1 MGNNRHS
8 DILAVSGGGGL
19 TDQALVILRAQIA
32 DIIIGSVFL
41 FVGLA
46 ACGIAAIRRRS
57 GVRIFVWLGI
67 WSAMY
72 GALHL
77 SQSPAV
83 VAGLPRWLQISAPYA
98 NTAMTYLGVVVG
110 SLSFLELSLGKMR
123 FLNQA
128 GAFVGLAIAVAGVG
142 FFVLTGST
150 DKLMLYNNLLEVCL
164 LLVLMT
170 VVAVPRLSRKY
181 LVLPDRRVL
190 ATGMF
195 VFTAEA
201 LYANLSRNLG
211 FETPLILD
219 HLGFAIL
226 LFSFGYVA
234 LQMVF
239 ANERRL
245 LSVEK
250 ELAIAREIQTSI
262 LPSCVPEIDH
272 LCISAAYRPMTEV
285 AGDFYEFIPVDHKR
299 LGILVA
305 DVSGHGVPAALIA
318 SMIKVAVQSVVPCAH
333 DPRAVLSGLNS
344 VLAAQ
349 LRGQFVS
356 VAYLWLDAENR
367 KALYSA
373 AGHPPL
379 LRWRQGKLERI
390 DSNGLLFGVM
400 QECDDYPVCTLPI
413 DSGDRFLLY
422 TDGVTEP
429 ENARGDSFG
438 DTRLEQVVR
447 ENQGRLP
454 SELSDE
460 LLSEIRHWQPAAITQ
475 QDDIT
480 LIVIDVVFHR
490 C

>member
-1 MGNNRHS
+1 M
-8 DILAVSGGGGL
+8 
-19 TDQALVILRAQIA
+19 T
-32 DIIIGSVFL
+32 GSVFL
-41 FVGLA
+41 FIGLA
-46 ACGIAAIRRRS
+46 ACCIAAIRRRS

-72 GALHL
+72 GAEHL
-77 SQSPAV
+77 VQSPAV
-83 VAGLPRWLQISAPYA
+83 VAASPRWLQISAPYA
-98 NTAMTYLGVVVG
+98 STAMLYLGVVVG
-110 SLSFLELSLGKMR
+110 SLSFLELSLGKLR

-128 GAFVGLAIAVAGVG
+128 GAFVGLAIALAGMG
-142 FFVLTGST
+142 FFVLTGSN

-170 VVAVPRLSRKY
+170 VVAVPRLSKMY
-181 LVLPDRRVL
+181 LVLPDRGVL

-201 LYANLSRNLG
+201 LYSNLSRNFG
-211 FETPLILD
+211 FETPRILD

-234 LQMVF
+234 LQLVF
-239 ANERRL
+239 TNERRL

-250 ELAIAREIQTSI
+250 ELAIAREIQISI
-262 LPSCVPEIDH
+262 LPRGVPEINN
-272 LCISAAYRPMTEV
+272 LRISAAYRPMTAV
-285 AGDFYEFIPVDHKR
+285 AGDFYEFIPVDQKR
-299 LGILVA
+299 VGILVA

-318 SMIKVAVQSVVPCAH
+318 SMIKVAMQSVIPCAP
-333 DPRAVLSGLNS
+333 DPRAVLSGLNR
-344 VLAAQ
+344 VLSAQ

-356 VAYLWLDAENR
+356 AAYLWLDAENCT
-367 KALYSA
+367 ALYSA

-390 DSNGLLFGVM
+390 ESNGLLFGVIP
-400 QECDDYPVCTLPI
+400 ECDNYPVCAMPI
-413 DSGDRFLLY
+413 NPSDRFLLY

-429 ENARGDSFG
+429 ENGHGDSFG

-447 ENQGRLP
+447 DNQGRPL
-454 SELSDE
+454 SELSDQ
-460 LLSEIRHWQPAAITQ
+460 LLSEIRRWQPASVSQ

-480 LIVIDVVFHR
+480 LVVIDVL
-490 C
+490 